1 MTTMTRENWGHN
13 ALRQEGL
20 VKGKDD
26 TWKWGTS
33 FQGSSSSVWETSH
46 LHFRQLR
53 YHETSGPQEA
63 LIRLRELCRRWLRPE
78 ARTKAQILELLVL
91 EQFLSIL
98 PGEIRTWVQI
108 HRPGSGEEAVALVE
122 ELQQDLDGPALKVPV
137 LVQDQDIL
145 QEGMSTPGAAVPHA
159 PCGSHIAEI
168 CQNPFTDPVVFNLQ
182 DPQHDSPAPEAS
194 ALSQEENP
202 RNQLMA
208 LMLLTAQPQ
217 ELVMFEEVSVC
228 FTSEEWE
235 CLGPIQR
242 ALYWDVMLENYGNVT
257 SLDRETEHEWETERE
272 GDTEA
277 KAGSGL

>member
-1 MTTMTRENWGHN
+1 MTRENWAHS

-63 LIRLRELCRRWLRPE
+63 LSRLRELCRRWLRPE

-122 ELQQDLDGPALKVPV
+122 ELQKDLDGPALKVRRGKGEEFEV
-137 LVQDQDIL
+137 
-145 QEGMSTPGAAVPHA
+145 EGGSRPRTQGIEDDAVIFINNNT
-159 PCGSHIAEI
+159 IA
-168 CQNPFTDPVVFNLQ
+168 T
-182 DPQHDSPAPEAS
+182 
-194 ALSQEENP
+194 
-202 RNQLMA
+202 
-208 LMLLTAQPQ
+208 LMLIKT
-217 ELVMFEEVSVC
+217 
-228 FTSEEWE
+228 
-235 CLGPIQR
+235 
-242 ALYWDVMLENYGNVT
+242 
-257 SLDRETEHEWETERE
+257 
-272 GDTEA
+272 
-277 KAGSGL
+277 GS

>member
-1 MTTMTRENWGHN
+1 MATMTRENWAHN

-33 FQGSSSSVWETSH
+33 FQGSSSTVWETSH

-63 LIRLRELCRRWLRPE
+63 LSRLRELCRRWLRPE

-122 ELQQDLDGPALKVPV
+122 ELQKDLDGPTLKVRKGKWGV
-137 LVQDQDIL
+137 
-145 QEGMSTPGAAVPHA
+145 GPGQAGIENDSMIFINSNTAA
-159 PCGSHIAEI
+159 
-168 CQNPFTDPVVFNLQ
+168 T
-182 DPQHDSPAPEAS
+182 
-194 ALSQEENP
+194 
-202 RNQLMA
+202 
-208 LMLLTAQPQ
+208 LMLIKT
-217 ELVMFEEVSVC
+217 
-228 FTSEEWE
+228 
-235 CLGPIQR
+235 
-242 ALYWDVMLENYGNVT
+242 
-257 SLDRETEHEWETERE
+257 
-272 GDTEA
+272 
-277 KAGSGL
+277 GS